1 MYEFKIN
8 GINLPPV
15 SRLPKYTYQD
25 LQLKAWRD
33 GNGVLHKRTVRRA
46 LLKIELSFQYLPN
59 DLFLVLKNSTKSG
72 SAEFFSFTYYD
83 PGIGITGNIA
93 EAYAGDLTADLYSL
107 RKGAGEWTDVQVS
120 IIER

>member
-33 GNGVLHKRTVRRA
+33 GNGVLHKRTVRRG
-46 LLKIELSFQYLPN
+46 LLKIELTFQYLP
-59 DLFLVLKNSTKSG
+59 DDMFFLLRQSTKSG
-72 SAEFFSFTYYD
+72 LAEFFSFTYYD
-83 PGIGITGNIA
+83 PENGEAGYIS

-107 RKGAGEWTDVQVS
+107 RKGIGEWTNVQVS